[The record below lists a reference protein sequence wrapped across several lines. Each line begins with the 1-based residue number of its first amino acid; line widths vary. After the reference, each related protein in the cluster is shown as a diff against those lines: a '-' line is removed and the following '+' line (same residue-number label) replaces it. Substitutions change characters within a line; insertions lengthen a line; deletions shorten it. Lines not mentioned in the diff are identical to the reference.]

1 MSRLTFTA
9 LALGL
14 ALPLLPAAIPQAE
27 AQSATCRNR
36 VFVDSV
42 YQNGLGGDRFE
53 YMVQLRNGTANP
65 VTLQL
70 NFGGFG
76 STVTLFSPQLVG
88 ITLPAH
94 GSQTIRFG
102 NGTNGNIN
110 MGNVSV
116 VYDGPATAGRA
127 AVAVSNCR

>member
-1 MSRLTFTA
+1 MSRMTLTA

-14 ALPLLPAAIPQAE
+14 ALPLMPAAIPQAE
-27 AQSATCRNR
+27 AQGNVCRNR

-42 YQNGLGGDRFE
+42 YQNGLGGNRYE
-53 YMVQLRNGTANP
+53 YMVQVRNGTSAP

-70 NFGGFG
+70 NFAGFG
-76 STVTLFSPQLVG
+76 STVTLFSPQLTG

-94 GSQTIRFG
+94 GNQTIRFG

-110 MGNVSV
+110 MGNVTV
-116 VYDGPATAGRA
+116 VYDGPATAARA
-127 AVAVSNCR
+127 SVAATNCR